1 MRPHLID
8 TTLRDGEQAAGVL
21 FAREDRLC
29 IARALVDAGLP
40 ELEAGI
46 PASGAEAAADFAAVA
61 DEVGPDLCL
70 AWCRAKEEDLAA
82 ARAAGATRVHISFPV
97 SDIHLKAWDLERTWV
112 LRELARLLA
121 VARRRFEF
129 VSVGA
134 QDATRADHGFLA
146 DFARTCERH
155 GARRLRLADTVGIAH
170 PRAVTDLVSGLRSA
184 FPSLVLEFHAHDDF
198 GLATAN
204 TLAALEAGAAA
215 ASVTVN
221 GMGERAG
228 NAALEQVVMAWT
240 VVHGRECG
248 IRTEALAA
256 LSVQVSRASGRV
268 VPPEQPLVG
277 SAAFTHETGL
287 HCAGLLR
294 DRGTYEPFSPAKIG
308 RSASILQ
315 VGAKSGRAVVAHVL
329 EAEGC
334 SVAPGMLAN
343 LMPRVRET
351 ARRLRR
357 SLTTE
362 ELVLLAGEDPA
373 RAGTFSTLT

>member
-1 MRPHLID
+1 MHPHLID

-21 FAREDRLC
+21 FTREDKLR
-29 IARALVDAGLP
+29 IARALVDAGVP
-40 ELEAGI
+40 ELETGI

-61 DEVGPDLCL
+61 AEVGPGLCL

-112 LRELARLLA
+112 LRELAGLLA

-170 PRAVTDLVSGLRSA
+170 PGSVTSLVSGLHSA

-221 GMGERAG
+221 GLGERAG

-240 VVHGRECG
+240 VVHGRESG
-248 IRTEALAA
+248 VRTEALSA
-256 LSVQVSRASGRV
+256 LSSLVSRASGRT

-294 DRGTYEPFSPAKIG
+294 DRGTYEPFSPSRLG
-308 RSASILQ
+308 RTASVLQ
-315 VGAKSGRAVVAHVL
+315 VGAKSGKAVVAHVL
-329 EAEGC
+329 EEEGC
-334 SVAPGMLAN
+334 RVPPGVLAS
-343 LMPRVRET
+343 LMPKVRET

-357 SLTTE
+357 SLTAE
-362 ELVLLAGEDPA
+362 ELVLLAGETDA
-373 RAGTFSTLT
+373 QGGTLPTLT